1 LAKFT
6 IHVDQQ
12 YNIKA
17 DVHNPMEMHATIAHW
32 TGNDT
37 LKLYDKNQGVN
48 NVQRTFAR
56 LFSIPEKIYRY
67 SVNL

>member
-1 LAKFT
+1 
-6 IHVDQQ
+6 
-12 YNIKA
+12 
-17 DVHNPMEMHATIAHW
+17 MEMHATIAHW